1 MEWGAQQ
8 STALDRV
15 SQWMKRKDTP
25 YFYLA
30 GWAGTGKST
39 LAKHIAESA
48 GGQVLFGAYTG
59 KAALIMQQKG
69 CPGASTL
76 HSLIYRPSPPSTGA
90 LKEYELSLKEL
101 RTELFAEGKG
111 LAEVN
116 RHPRVL
122 HLQEQIAKERERTN
136 QPYFTRNDESD
147 LRFADLL
154 IVDEVSMVDTRMGED
169 LLSFR
174 VPILV
179 LGDPGQLPPVRGVGF
194 FSQNEPH
201 YTLTEVHRQAKDN
214 PIVRLATEVRH
225 KKLPKHGRYGDSEVV
240 SFAELKTRAED
251 VKNMPICLTGRN
263 ATRRQSNKRI
273 RELNG
278 RDSEYPVE
286 GDQIVCLKNDHELGL
301 LNGGLWNVIGESYD
315 ASDDNTRHLH
325 IENIEDKRT
334 MDVNAIAR
342 LFTGTDPKEIDFFA
356 NRGRAWFD
364 FGNALTVHKSQGSQW
379 THGVIIDESD
389 AFRQFRWNHLY
400 TGLTRFSDRV
410 LLATKG

>member
-39 LAKHIAESA
+39 LAKHIAENA
-48 GGQVLFGAYTG
+48 GGRVLFGAYTG

-101 RTELFAEGKG
+101 RTELFAEGQG

-116 RHPRVL
+116 RNPRVL
-122 HLQEQIAKERERTN
+122 HLQEMIAKERERTN
-136 QPYFTRNDESD
+136 QPYFTKNDDSY

-169 LLSFR
+169 LLSYR

-194 FSQNEPH
+194 FSQNDPH
-201 YTLTEVHRQAKDN
+201 YTLTDVHRQAKDN
-214 PIVRLATEVRH
+214 PIVYLATEVRN
-225 KKLPKHGRYGDSEVV
+225 KRLPRKGVFGDSEVV
-240 SFAELKTRAED
+240 SFAELKTRSKQIKD
-251 VKNMPICLTGRN
+251 MPVCLVGRN
-263 ATRRQSNKRI
+263 KTRRQSNARI

-278 RDSEYPVE
+278 RTAEYPVE
-286 GDQIVCLKNDHELGL
+286 GDQLVCLKNDHEQGL
-301 LNGGLWNVIGESYD
+301 LNGGLWKVLGEVEEF
-315 ASDDNTRHLH
+315 SDENIRHLH
-325 IENIEDKRT
+325 IENDDGT
-334 MDVNAIAR
+334 TLDVSAIAR

-389 AFRQFRWNHLY
+389 AFRQYRWNHLY
-400 TGLTRFSDRV
+400 TGLTRFSERV
-410 LLATKG
+410 LLGMGG